1 MYIRA
6 LSLRHTDRQ
15 TNGRRLPDGPVS
27 VSSCVYVGGGQTLQ
41 ATEGIGHT
49 VFTPRARH

>member
-6 LSLRHTDRQ
+6 QSLHHTDRQ
-15 TNGRRLPDGPVS
+15 TNRQRLPGGPVS
-27 VSSCVYVGGGQTLQ
+27 VSSFVYVGSGQTLQ

-49 VFTPRARH
+49 VFTPRARR